1 MSATIAAGRKLIID
15 ESPLIALPT
24 LAELIGLEEA
34 LVLQQIHYFLQRTT
48 NIIDGFR
55 WVYNT
60 YEQWKEVLPFLSLRS
75 LRRIMTKLE
84 DMKLIR
90 SERLEAHNWYQR
102 KWYTICYETLET
114 LISSIRPD
122 CPVPCG
128 QFDLIDPAKLD
139 DSLTKISSIQEFKE
153 TTDTVPTLHPVFT
166 DKQGDELV
174 KEQAVLVKADGS
186 LLVVSEQLENN
197 LEGNEAT
204 NKSVQEQTEQKTL
217 DTELREEIE
226 EVIAPARLNPQIQ
239 RQILSVSAE
248 VVRDAIAVVKER
260 KVKGKVKNPAGL
272 LSAAIKGQWKPSF
285 VKDVSM
291 GLDEAEKQEFNEWF
305 ELARQAGLV
314 LASSVIDEVMCV
326 CTKAHQ
332 WEPYLEI
339 RAAFSSSWL
348 RRAISQGGIIGEFT

>member
-1 MSATIAAGRKLIID
+1 MSATIAAGRKLLID

-24 LAELIGLEEA
+24 LAELIGLEES

-114 LISSIRPD
+114 LILSIRPD

-139 DSLTKISSIQEFKE
+139 DSLTKTSSLQDFKK
-153 TTDTVPTLHPVFT
+153 TTDTVPTHHPVFT

-174 KEQAVLVKADGS
+174 KEQTALVEANKGLDE
-186 LLVVSEQLENN
+186 LVEQPEDN
-197 LEGNEAT
+197 LEGTEAIY
-204 NKSVQEQTEQKTL
+204 KSVHEQTEQKTL
-217 DTELREEIE
+217 DADLREKIE
-226 EVIAPARLNPQIQ
+226 QAIAPARLNPQIE
-239 RQILSVSAE
+239 RQVLSVSAE
-248 VVRDAIAVVKER
+248 VVRDAITVVKER

-272 LSAAIKGQWKPSF
+272 LSAAIKGQWKPSS
-285 VKDVSM
+285 VKDVSV
-291 GLDEAEKQEFNEWF
+291 GLDEAEKLEFNEWF
-305 ELARQAGLV
+305 DLARRAGLV
-314 LASSVIDEVMCV
+314 IASSVMDGVMCV

-332 WEPYLEI
+332 WEPYLEL
-339 RAAFSSSWL
+339 RAAFSSGWL
-348 RRAISQGGIIGEFT
+348 KKAIAQGGILGGVT